1 LKYFN
6 FIGNQRIL
14 TVSQAA
20 TGTLKLNN
28 LIEQKCSNNPELA
41 PKLTEKEAFELLS
54 LMNESTKEGWLLDSV
69 NQTLSRKFEFKNYYQ
84 TMAFANSCAW
94 IAHQNDHH
102 PDMTVTY
109 RHCHL
114 NFTTHSVNGLSIND
128 FICAA
133 KIDALLV

>member
-1 LKYFN
+1 L
-6 FIGNQRIL
+6 
-14 TVSQAA
+14 S
-20 TGTLKLNN
+20 N
-28 LIEQKCSNNPELA
+28 LIEQKCSNSPELA
-41 PKLTEKEAFELLS
+41 PKLTEEETVELLS
-54 LMNESTKEGWLLDSV
+54 LVNESIKDGWLLDSV
-69 NQTLSRKFEFKNYYQ
+69 NHTLGRRFEFKNYYQ

-114 NFTTHSVNGLSIND
+114 CFTTHSVNGLSIND

-133 KIDALLV
+133 KVNVLLV

>member
-1 LKYFN
+1 MKYFK
-6 FIGNQRIL
+6 FLGNQRIL

-20 TGTLKLNN
+20 TGTLKLGN

-41 PKLTEKEAFELLS
+41 PKLTEEEAFELLS
-54 LMNESTKEGWLLDSV
+54 LVNESIRDGWLLDSV

-114 NFTTHSVNGLSIND
+114 YFTTHSVNGLSIND

-133 KIDALLV
+133 KIEALLV